1 MENKTFEQKLKE
13 LEELVRALEEKTISL
28 EDAVNKYTK
37 GLELAKNCYDTLNT
51 NEQLVIKKMTEFGLV
66 DFDRKD

>member
-1 MENKTFEQKLKE
+1 MENKTFEEKLRE
-13 LEELVRALEEKTISL
+13 LEQLVKALEEKTISL

-37 GLELAKNCYDTLNT
+37 GLELAKDCYYTLNT

-66 DFDRKD
+66 DFNKED